1 MAFYLLHNYMD
12 FILLL
17 QDSIYLLNF
26 FGELK
31 NTINNFSYFNA
42 FLLYFYIII
51 FLIHFFGLY
60 YSYK

>member
-1 MAFYLLHNYMD
+1 MAFLLLHNYTD
-12 FILLL
+12 FI
-17 QDSIYLLNF
+17 NF

>member
-1 MAFYLLHNYMD
+1 MIKNCKDYAQ
-12 FILLL
+12 LLL
-17 QDSIYLLNF
+17 LDSIYLLYF

-51 FLIHFFGLY
+51 FLVHFFGLY

>member
-1 MAFYLLHNYMD
+1 MD
-12 FILLL
+12 LTLLL

>member
-1 MAFYLLHNYMD
+1 MIKNCKDYAQ
-12 FILLL
+12 LLL

-42 FLLYFYIII
+42 FLRERQ
-51 FLIHFFGLY
+51 
-60 YSYK
+60 

>member
-1 MAFYLLHNYMD
+1 MIKNCKDYAQ
-12 FILLL
+12 LLL
-17 QDSIYLLNF
+17 LDSIYLLNF

-51 FLIHFFGLY
+51 FLVHFFGLY